1 MNDATATARIM
12 TPIGIV
18 EMTAEGGALT
28 SVRIDPQA
36 GDEQHDAGNL
46 VLDAAVTQMRAYFA
60 RELQDFDLPLRPLTT
75 PRGNALRKGI
85 ASVPYGETC
94 TYGALARQI
103 ESAPRAVG
111 QACKRN
117 PFPIIIPCHRITT
130 SVGPENYSGG
140 AGIETKAWLNDF
152 EQAGRRLL

>member
-1 MNDATATARIM
+1 MNDTIATARIM
-12 TPIGIV
+12 TPIGMV
-18 EMTAEGGALT
+18 EMTADGNRLIG
-28 SVRIDPQA
+28 VRIDPQA
-36 GDEQHDAGNL
+36 GTDQHVPGHR
-46 VLDAAVTQMRAYFA
+46 VLDKAVSQMRAYFA
-60 RELQDFDLPLRPLTT
+60 REREDFDLPLHPLPT
-75 PRGNALRKGI
+75 PRGNALRDGI

-103 ESAPRAVG
+103 DSAPRAVG

-130 SVGPENYSGG
+130 SAGPENYSGG
-140 AGIETKAWLNDF
+140 AGIATKAWLNNF